1 MAARAVGQLQQDRR
15 RALSGGSTRG
25 GTRKLSEK
33 LAIRQRLVDSDKDNA
48 EWQLDLSID
57 YDRIANLL
65 AAAGKREEALALYQK
80 SLAIRQRLADGDK
93 GNVQLLRALVIS
105 FRNVGDMLDGTT
117 RTEDALAAY
126 QQSLANAQE
135 LVRSDAG
142 VVQWQRDLALT
153 LLRIADVLRDSG
165 KLKEVLDDYRQIVA
179 IYQRLVAADRNNTP
193 WQESLQIGIG
203 RIGGIAYNFVLA
215 RNFAEALE
223 AGDQAIALAPDKIWL
238 YRNRAHA
245 LMFLDRVDEARALY
259 LKYRGQQNVF
269 GNKSW
274 EIGILEGFA
283 LLQKAGLTHPLMHEI
298 EKQFAGT

>member
-1 MAARAVGQLQQDRR
+1 
-15 RALSGGSTRG
+15 
-25 GTRKLSEK
+25 
-33 LAIRQRLVDSDKDNA
+33 
-48 EWQLDLSID
+48 
-57 YDRIANLL
+57 
-65 AAAGKREEALALYQK
+65 
-80 SLAIRQRLADGDK
+80 
-93 GNVQLLRALVIS
+93 
-105 FRNVGDMLDGTT
+105 
-117 RTEDALAAY
+117 
-126 QQSLANAQE
+126 
-135 LVRSDAG
+135 
-142 VVQWQRDLALT
+142 
-153 LLRIADVLRDSG
+153 VLRDSG
-165 KLKEVLDDYRQIVA
+165 KLKEALDDYRQIVA

-203 RIGGIAYNFVLA
+203 RIGGIAYNSVLA